1 MLPSFIT
8 SYITHVK
15 YASVFDDLFYLEL
28 DDSAYYLRSNLLAY
42 RIMSFDLYWVYVVS
56 GPSPLI
62 WVADIW
68 KTADWDWEYMVQV
81 EKPNNNKEPI
91 RWPDLWPCFNQA
103 DKAHSTHRNGFKLLN
118 HTSVTSRSSWF
129 SE

>member
-56 GPSPLI
+56 
-62 WVADIW
+62 A
-68 KTADWDWEYMVQV
+68 
-81 EKPNNNKEPI
+81 
-91 RWPDLWPCFNQA
+91 QA
-103 DKAHSTHRNGFKLLN
+103 H
-118 HTSVTSRSSWF
+118 
-129 SE
+129 